1 MLFDPSGTPYGTS
14 ARNPAAKSETKFYWR
29 RIVFKMKIPTKKGLG
44 FKKFFL
50 IHGNALVRLSSAGWS
65 GQYLCLLAGSL
76 NQV

>member
-14 ARNPAAKSETKFYWR
+14 ARNPAAKPETKFYWR
-29 RIVFKMKIPTKKGLG
+29 RIVFKEKGLG